1 MWIEVIAQAPEGWD
15 MKSES
20 DFCLDRAAKCLDMAE
35 RVPAQYRGDFVRI
48 ARRWVALA
56 QEEVEWE
63 GELGESAPL
72 LARIS
77 ADRSHV

>member
-1 MWIEVIAQAPEGWD
+1 MLPASSNPQCGIGVTPPAPEGWD

-35 RVPAQYRGDFVRI
+35 HVPAQYRGDFVRI

-56 QEEVEWE
+56 QEEAERE
-63 GELGESAPL
+63 PGESAPL
-72 LARIS
+72 
-77 ADRSHV
+77 

>member
-1 MWIEVIAQAPEGWD
+1 MRIGVTPPAPEGWD

-35 RVPAQYRGDFVRI
+35 HVPAQYRGDFVRI

-56 QEEVEWE
+56 QEEAERE
-63 GELGESAPL
+63 PGESAPL
-72 LARIS
+72 
-77 ADRSHV
+77 

>member
-1 MWIEVIAQAPEGWD
+1 

-35 RVPAQYRGDFVRI
+35 HVPAQYRGDFVRI

-56 QEEVEWE
+56 QEEAEWE
-63 GELGESAPL
+63 AALGESTSL
-72 LARIS
+72 SARSS
-77 ADRSHV
+77 ADPSHA

>member
-1 MWIEVIAQAPEGWD
+1 

-35 RVPAQYRGDFVRI
+35 RVPAQFRGDFVRI

-56 QEEVEWE
+56 QEEAQWE
-63 GELGESAPL
+63 AELGESASL
-72 LARIS
+72 SARIS
-77 ADRSHV
+77 ADPSHA

>member
-1 MWIEVIAQAPEGWD
+1 

-35 RVPAQYRGDFVRI
+35 HVPAQYRRDFVRI

-56 QEEVEWE
+56 QEEAEWE
-63 GELGESAPL
+63 AALAAELTESAPL

-77 ADRSHV
+77 ADPGHA

>member
-1 MWIEVIAQAPEGWD
+1 

-35 RVPAQYRGDFVRI
+35 HVHAQYRRDFVRI
-48 ARRWVALA
+48 ARTWVALA
-56 QEEVEWE
+56 QEEAEWE
-63 GELGESAPL
+63 AELAESAPL

-77 ADRSHV
+77 ADPGHA

>member
-1 MWIEVIAQAPEGWD
+1 

-35 RVPAQYRGDFVRI
+35 HVPAQYRGDFVRI

-56 QEEVEWE
+56 QEEAERE
-63 GELGESAPL
+63 PGESAPL
-72 LARIS
+72 
-77 ADRSHV
+77 